1 MAGIFVLD
9 SRTRG
14 TTARLSQGVAILIY
28 MNVQLTL
35 IESVDAAEDWKIDTE
50 TREIGRQGLQSARQA
65 LASARAALSAAAITA
80 AATALPTENTAGYT
94 ADLDLDESGDI
105 ELPAAA

>member
-1 MAGIFVLD
+1 MRQRRL
-9 SRTRG
+9 
-14 TTARLSQGVAILIY
+14 ARLSQGVAILIY

-35 IESVDAAEDWKIDTE
+35 IESVDATEDWKIDTE

-65 LASARAALSAAAITA
+65 LASARAALSDAAALEMSEMSEMSKI
-80 AATALPTENTAGYT
+80 
-94 ADLDLDESGDI
+94 DETGDI

>member
-1 MAGIFVLD
+1 
-9 SRTRG
+9 
-14 TTARLSQGVAILIY
+14 

-35 IESVDAAEDWKIDTE
+35 IDSVDAAEDWKIDTE

-65 LASARAALSAAAITA
+65 LASARAALTA
-80 AATALPTENTAGYT
+80 AALTSEAAIDYT
-94 ADLDLDESGDI
+94 ADLDIDGFDEAGDV